1 MRKRGIVITV
11 GAMCFILTF
20 MVAIQFRTIKISE
33 SDITRLK
40 NENELRD
47 EINQWKDMYEIA
59 SNKIDELNIK
69 VEEYRNAAS
78 KTSTATE
85 LINKELRDVSII
97 AGLTKVK
104 GKGIEIILDDTEAIN
119 KVVEEIGYFDP
130 NVYIIHDTDLLT
142 VINELRAAGAEAIS
156 INGQRVIANTEI
168 RCVGPVVSVNTARIT
183 APFKILAIGGPDH
196 LASALSLRNGIVDNL
211 RASKIDV
218 RINKLDEVVIPK
230 YDKVIENKY
239 VMPVVE

>member
-1 MRKRGIVITV
+1 MENKGIIITV

-20 MVAIQFRTIKISE
+20 MVAVQFRTIKLSE

-40 NENELRD
+40 SENELRD
-47 EINQWKDMYEIA
+47 EINQWKDMYDIA
-59 SNKIDELNIK
+59 SNKIDELNSK

-78 KTSTATE
+78 QTNTATE
-85 LINKELRDVSII
+85 LINKELSDVSII

-104 GKGIEIILDDTEAIN
+104 GKGLEIVLDDTEAIN
-119 KVVEEIGYFDP
+119 KVVEEMGYYDP

-156 INGQRVIANTEI
+156 INGQRIIANTEI

-183 APFKILAIGGPDH
+183 APFKILAIGEPDH
-196 LASALSLRNGIVDNL
+196 LASALSLRNGIIDNL
-211 RASKIDV
+211 KEYQINV
-218 RINKLDEVVIPK
+218 TLNKLEEIVIPK

-239 VMPVVE
+239 AIPVAE